1 MSVIGQYLWW
11 LLPQVRKRKQ
21 PGQSVLFGFLDATG
35 TVLDELKQ
43 AILIVRLRRYIA
55 VCNPNTNIPYYD
67 SEERSADLD
76 LHALDRGLRR
86 LGGETNDQ
94 LTERLL
100 TLPYRNQFLGTKM
113 GMKYLIEEIFRL
125 RCDEIVEY
133 YADDQALLILSNE
146 DQSAEVEMN
155 ISHIFNLTDQEVYET
170 YRQDRVYKAADLT
183 LSFHFWVSISNPGE
197 IHFEREVVIEA
208 INSQKPAH
216 TRALIY
222 FN

>member
-1 MSVIGQYLWW
+1 MSVSGQYLWW
-11 LLPQVRKRKQ
+11 LLPNVRKRKELS
-21 PGQSVLFGFLDATG
+21 QSVLFGFLDAVG
-35 TVLDELKQ
+35 AVLDELKQ
-43 AILIVRLRRYIA
+43 AILIARLHRYIA
-55 VCNPNTNIPYYD
+55 VRNPNTNVPYYD
-67 SEERSADLD
+67 SAERTSDLD

-86 LGGETNDQ
+86 LAGETNEQ

-100 TLPYRNQFLGTKM
+100 TLPYRNQFIGTKI
-113 GMKYLIEEIFRL
+113 GMKYLIEEIFGL

-133 YADDQALLILSNE
+133 YADDQALLVLSE
-146 DQSAEVEMN
+146 TGQTAEVEMN
-155 ISHIFNLTDQEVYET
+155 ISHIFNESDQSVYET
-170 YRQDRVYKAADLT
+170 HRQNRIYRENDLT

-208 INSQKPAH
+208 IDSQKPAH

>member
-1 MSVIGQYLWW
+1 
-11 LLPQVRKRKQ
+11 
-21 PGQSVLFGFLDATG
+21 LFGFLDAVG
-35 TVLDELKQ
+35 LVLDELKG
-43 AILIVRLRRYIA
+43 AILTSRLCRYIS
-55 VCNPNTNIPYYD
+55 VRNPNTNIPYYD
-67 SEERSADLD
+67 SEERSSDLD

-86 LGGETNDQ
+86 LPEESDTQ

-100 TLPYRNQFLGTKM
+100 TLPYRNQFIGAKI
-113 GMKYLIEEIFRL
+113 GMKYLIEEIFGL

-133 YADDQALLILSNE
+133 YADDQALLILSNA

-155 ISHIFNLTDQEVYET
+155 ISHIFTESDQLVYET
-170 YRQDRVYKAADLT
+170 YRQNRIYRESDLT
-183 LSFHFWVSISNPGE
+183 LSFHFWVSISNPSE
-197 IHFEREVVIEA
+197 IQLEQEVVTEA

>member
-1 MSVIGQYLWW
+1 LSISGQYLWW
-11 LLPQVRKRKQ
+11 LLPQVRKRKELS
-21 PGQSVLFGFLDATG
+21 QSVLFRFLDAVG
-35 TVLDELKQ
+35 AVLDELKQ
-43 AILIVRLRRYIA
+43 AILIARLRRYIS
-55 VCNPNTNIPYYD
+55 VRNPNTNVPYYD

-133 YADDQALLILSNE
+133 YADDQAFLVLSNE

-155 ISHIFNLTDQEVYET
+155 VSHIFNESDQSAYEP
-170 YRQDRVYKAADLT
+170 YRQNRIYRQSDLT
-183 LSFHFWVSISNPGE
+183 LAFHFWVSISDPEQIGYDPL
-197 IHFEREVVIEA
+197 VVTEA
-208 INSQKPAH
+208 INAQKPAH